1 MIQNLPIKQKE
12 KSKLKMEK
20 LNNRS
25 EFSLIFKYALK
36 DLSRNYHKISSI
48 IATLFI
54 SLFILSAIFTI
65 EDSLKKELNDNAKAL
80 LGGDLEIDYNR
91 NQGNLEL
98 VNQVKEFATVSQMI
112 EFSTMLSTTG
122 RDKNKSLFTRI
133 KTVDEKYPLYGEV
146 VFEPIGAYER
156 MQKEPNTILINES
169 LSKTLNIK
177 LNEQVKV
184 QDQNFTVIG
193 IIKSV
198 PDVSGFVA
206 FGDWALAGKQTLE
219 ILKLNGIGSFLNY
232 EYKVKFNQ
240 ADNPDEI
247 EQRIEAIFKNDQKVK
262 LRYPENSA
270 SGIKRIINNF
280 SQFLSLVSISAMLIA
295 GIGIANTLLSFINQ
309 NNMSIAVRKA
319 VGFYSGNIKTLYYLQ
334 LLILL
339 FVITVISYGSSFL
352 IVPIVD
358 KYLSDGLG
366 LNVYPVFSIINFIK
380 IFLVGLLVLVIFS
393 IPTISSID
401 QVKASNLFRN
411 VFQNLQFYYSKKSIV
426 LSFILL
432 SILVLLFTIGS
443 EQPTYSLGYFTAFF
457 VCLIVF
463 FFLSRIIIFFLKKF
477 KSSSN
482 ISLKVSIKNITQTK
496 SITPITIMSLGLG
509 VTLLLTLALVGTN
522 FQREIA
528 KSIPNIAPDY
538 FFVGIQKGERE
549 KFEQGILKMDPNA
562 DIEVVPM
569 VSSGIAKINGINPN
583 TYIKPDNDS
592 YWVIGSERRSS
603 WVEDVPEDNPLVAGK
618 WWDLN
623 KPNELQISLDA
634 KVARDFNIQLGDIFT
649 LNIYGR
655 EIDGEVINFREV
667 DYRDLSINFA
677 MLFNPKFAQN
687 IPHEYLA
694 TAKFNTDKF
703 DETEMLEVMP
713 SLSMIKI
720 ADYLTKVTAVLNKV
734 FIAVTLIS
742 AVTIVIGL
750 IVISSAIMVQG
761 KVKEYQNLVF
771 KILGF
776 SKKEIIFSSLIE
788 FIIIFK
794 SVILIAIF
802 FAVIGSK
809 FIIENIFEL
818 VWMFDFKVL
827 IYLSFSIG
835 CITLLLIMLTNL
847 KYLNPKVYPLIRN
860 Q

>member
-1 MIQNLPIKQKE
+1 
-12 KSKLKMEK
+12 MEK
-20 LNNRS
+20 LNNSS
-25 EFSLIFKYALK
+25 ELSLIFKYALK
-36 DLSRNYHKISSI
+36 DLSRNYKKISSI
-48 IATLFI
+48 IVTLFI

-65 EDSLKKELNDNAKAL
+65 EDSLKKELNDNAKVL

-91 NQGNLEL
+91 NQGNLNL
-98 VNQVKEFATVSQMI
+98 VNKVKEFSTVSQMI

-122 RDKNKSLFTRI
+122 REKNKSLFTRI

-146 VFEPIGAYER
+146 VYEPEDAYER
-156 MQKEPNTILINES
+156 MQKEPKTILINES
-169 LSKTLNIK
+169 LSKTLKIK
-177 LNEQVKV
+177 INDKVKV
-184 QDQNFTVIG
+184 QDQSFIVVG

-206 FGDWALAGKQTLE
+206 FGDWALTGKQTLE

-232 EYKVKFNQ
+232 EYKVKFKPS
-240 ADNPDEI
+240 DDPEKI
-247 EQRIEAIFKNDQKVK
+247 ESKIKDIFKDDQKVK
-262 LRYPENSA
+262 LRFPENSA
-270 SGIKRIINNF
+270 SGLKRIINNF

-339 FVITVISYGSSFL
+339 FIITVISYGSSFL
-352 IVPIVD
+352 IVPIAD

-366 LNVYPVFSIINFIK
+366 LNVYPKFSLINFIK
-380 IFLVGLLVLVIFS
+380 IFIVGLLVLIIFS

-411 VFQNLQFYYSKKSIV
+411 VFQNLQFYYSKKSVI

-432 SILVLLFTIGS
+432 SFLVLLFTLGS
-443 EQPTYSLGYFTAFF
+443 ERPSYSLGYFLAFF
-457 VCLIVF
+457 ICLIVF
-463 FFLSRIIIFFLKKF
+463 FLLSKIIIYLLKKF
-477 KSSSN
+477 NFISN

-522 FQREIA
+522 FKREIA
-528 KSIPNIAPDY
+528 RSIPDIAPDY
-538 FFVGIQKGERE
+538 FFVGIQKGEKK
-549 KFEQGILKMDPNA
+549 KFEQGVYKMSPDAN
-562 DIEVVPM
+562 IEIVPM
-569 VSSGIAKINGINPN
+569 VSSGIVKINGVHPN
-583 TYIKPDNDS
+583 SYIKPDNDS

-603 WVEDVPEDNPLVAGK
+603 WVENIPKDNPILKGE
-618 WWDLN
+618 WWDLS
-623 KPNELQISLDA
+623 KPNQLQISLDA
-634 KVARDFNIQLGDIFT
+634 KVAKDFNIELGDIFT

-655 EIDGEVINFREV
+655 EIDGEIVNFREV

-677 MLFNPKFAQN
+677 MLFNPQFAKK

-694 TAKFNTDKF
+694 TAKFKNPDNF
-703 DETEMLEVMP
+703 DETKMLEVLP

-720 ADYLTKVTAVLNKV
+720 ADYLNKVTSVLNKV

-742 AVTIVIGL
+742 GVTIVIGL

-788 FIIIFK
+788 FIIIFM

-809 FIIENIFEL
+809 FIMENIFEL
-818 VWMFDFKVL
+818 VWQFDFKVL
-827 IYLSFSIG
+827 IYLGASIG
-835 CITLLLIMLTNL
+835 IVTLILIMLTNL
-847 KYLNPKVYPLIRN
+847 KYLSPKVYPLIRN

>member
-1 MIQNLPIKQKE
+1 
-12 KSKLKMEK
+12 MEK
-20 LNNRS
+20 LNNSS
-25 EFSLIFKYALK
+25 ELSLIFKYALK
-36 DLSRNYHKISSI
+36 DLSRNYKKISSI
-48 IATLFI
+48 IVTLFI

-65 EDSLKKELNDNAKAL
+65 EDSLKKELNDNAKVL

-91 NQGNLEL
+91 NQGDLNL
-98 VNQVKEFATVSQMI
+98 VNKVKEFSTVSQMI

-122 RDKNKSLFTRI
+122 REKNKSLFTRI

-146 VFEPIGAYER
+146 VYEPEDAYER
-156 MQKEPNTILINES
+156 MQKEPKTILINES
-169 LSKTLNIK
+169 LSKTLKIK
-177 LNEQVKV
+177 INDKVKV
-184 QDQNFTVIG
+184 QDQSFIVVG

-232 EYKVKFNQ
+232 EYKVKFKPS
-240 ADNPDEI
+240 DDPEKI
-247 EQRIEAIFKNDQKVK
+247 ESKIKDIFKDDQKVK
-262 LRYPENSA
+262 LRFPENSA
-270 SGIKRIINNF
+270 SGLKRIINNF

-339 FVITVISYGSSFL
+339 FIITVISYGSSFL
-352 IVPIVD
+352 IVPIAD

-366 LNVYPVFSIINFIK
+366 LNVYPKFSLINFIK
-380 IFLVGLLVLVIFS
+380 IFIVGLLVLIIFS

-411 VFQNLQFYYSKKSIV
+411 VFQNLQFYYSKKSVI

-432 SILVLLFTIGS
+432 SFLVLLFTLGS
-443 EQPTYSLGYFTAFF
+443 ERPSYSLGYFLAFF

-463 FFLSRIIIFFLKKF
+463 FLLSKIIIYLLKKF
-477 KSSSN
+477 NFISN

-522 FQREIA
+522 FKREIA
-528 KSIPNIAPDY
+528 RSIPDIAPDY
-538 FFVGIQKGERE
+538 FFVGIQKGEKK
-549 KFEQGILKMDPNA
+549 KFEQGIYKMNPDAN
-562 DIEVVPM
+562 IEIVPM
-569 VSSGIAKINGINPN
+569 VSSGIVKINGVNPN
-583 TYIKPDNDS
+583 SYIKPDNDS

-603 WVEDVPEDNPLVAGK
+603 WVENIPKDNPILKGE
-618 WWDLN
+618 WWDLS
-623 KPNELQISLDA
+623 KPNQLQISLDA
-634 KVARDFNIQLGDIFT
+634 KVAKDFNIELGDIFT

-655 EIDGEVINFREV
+655 EIDGEIVNFREV

-677 MLFNPKFAQN
+677 MLFNPQFAKK

-694 TAKFNTDKF
+694 TAKFKNPDNF
-703 DETEMLEVMP
+703 DETKMLEVLP

-720 ADYLTKVTAVLNKV
+720 ADYLNKVTSVLNKV

-742 AVTIVIGL
+742 GVTIVIGL

-788 FIIIFK
+788 FIIIFM

-809 FIIENIFEL
+809 FIMENIFEL
-818 VWMFDFKVL
+818 VWQFDFKVL
-827 IYLSFSIG
+827 IYLGASIG
-835 CITLLLIMLTNL
+835 TVTLILIMLTNL
-847 KYLNPKVYPLIRN
+847 KYLSPKVYPLIRN

>member
-1 MIQNLPIKQKE
+1 M
-12 KSKLKMEK
+12 
-20 LNNRS
+20 
-25 EFSLIFKYALK
+25 
-36 DLSRNYHKISSI
+36 
-48 IATLFI
+48 
-54 SLFILSAIFTI
+54 
-65 EDSLKKELNDNAKAL
+65 
-80 LGGDLEIDYNR
+80 
-91 NQGNLEL
+91 
-98 VNQVKEFATVSQMI
+98 
-112 EFSTMLSTTG
+112 
-122 RDKNKSLFTRI
+122 
-133 KTVDEKYPLYGEV
+133 
-146 VFEPIGAYER
+146 
-156 MQKEPNTILINES
+156 
-169 LSKTLNIK
+169 
-177 LNEQVKV
+177 
-184 QDQNFTVIG
+184 
-193 IIKSV
+193 
-198 PDVSGFVA
+198 
-206 FGDWALAGKQTLE
+206 
-219 ILKLNGIGSFLNY
+219 
-232 EYKVKFNQ
+232 
-240 ADNPDEI
+240 
-247 EQRIEAIFKNDQKVK
+247 
-262 LRYPENSA
+262 
-270 SGIKRIINNF
+270 
-280 SQFLSLVSISAMLIA
+280 
-295 GIGIANTLLSFINQ
+295 
-309 NNMSIAVRKA
+309 
-319 VGFYSGNIKTLYYLQ
+319 
-334 LLILL
+334 
-339 FVITVISYGSSFL
+339 
-352 IVPIVD
+352 
-358 KYLSDGLG
+358 
-366 LNVYPVFSIINFIK
+366 
-380 IFLVGLLVLVIFS
+380 
-393 IPTISSID
+393 
-401 QVKASNLFRN
+401 
-411 VFQNLQFYYSKKSIV
+411 
-426 LSFILL
+426 
-432 SILVLLFTIGS
+432 
-443 EQPTYSLGYFTAFF
+443 
-457 VCLIVF
+457 F

-528 KSIPNIAPDY
+528 KSIPDIAPDY

-549 KFEQGILKMDPNA
+549 KFEQGILKMDPDA

-603 WVEDVPEDNPLVAGK
+603 WAEDIPEDNPLVAGE

-623 KPNELQISLDA
+623 KPNQLQISLDA

-655 EIDGEVINFREV
+655 EIDGEVFNFREV

-677 MLFNPKFAQN
+677 MLFNPQFAQN

-694 TAKFNTDKF
+694 TAKFNSDKF

-776 SKKEIIFSSLIE
+776 SKKEIILSSLIE

-827 IYLSFSIG
+827 IYLGFSIG
-835 CITLLLIMLTNL
+835 FVTLILIMLTNL

>member
-1 MIQNLPIKQKE
+1 
-12 KSKLKMEK
+12 MEK
-20 LNNRS
+20 LNNSS
-25 EFSLIFKYALK
+25 ELSLIFKYALK
-36 DLSRNYHKISSI
+36 DLSRNYKKISSI
-48 IATLFI
+48 IVTLFI

-65 EDSLKKELNDNAKAL
+65 EDSLKKELNDNAKVL

-91 NQGNLEL
+91 NQGDLNL
-98 VNQVKEFATVSQMI
+98 VNKVKEFSTVSQMI

-122 RDKNKSLFTRI
+122 REKNKSLFTRI

-146 VFEPIGAYER
+146 VYEPEDAYER
-156 MQKEPNTILINES
+156 MQKEPKTILINES
-169 LSKTLNIK
+169 LSKTLKIK
-177 LNEQVKV
+177 INDKVKV
-184 QDQNFTVIG
+184 QDQSFIVVG

-232 EYKVKFNQ
+232 EYKVKFKPS
-240 ADNPDEI
+240 DDPEKI
-247 EQRIEAIFKNDQKVK
+247 ESKIKDIFKDDQKVK
-262 LRYPENSA
+262 LRFPENSA
-270 SGIKRIINNF
+270 SGLKRIINNF

-339 FVITVISYGSSFL
+339 FIITVISYGSSFL
-352 IVPIVD
+352 IVPIAD

-366 LNVYPVFSIINFIK
+366 LNVYPKFSLINFIK
-380 IFLVGLLVLVIFS
+380 IFIVGLLVLIIFS

-411 VFQNLQFYYSKKSIV
+411 VFQNLQFYYSKKSVI

-432 SILVLLFTIGS
+432 SFLVLLFTLGS
-443 EQPTYSLGYFTAFF
+443 ERPSYSLGYFLAFF

-463 FFLSRIIIFFLKKF
+463 FLLSKVIIYLLKKF
-477 KSSSN
+477 NFISN

-522 FQREIA
+522 FKREIA
-528 KSIPNIAPDY
+528 RSIPDIAPDY
-538 FFVGIQKGERE
+538 FFVGIQKGEKK
-549 KFEQGILKMDPNA
+549 KFEQGVYKMDPDA
-562 DIEVVPM
+562 DIEIVPM
-569 VSSGIAKINGINPN
+569 VSSGIVKINGVNPN
-583 TYIKPDNDS
+583 SYIKPDNDS

-603 WVEDVPEDNPLVAGK
+603 WVENIPKDNPILKGE
-618 WWDLN
+618 WWDLS
-623 KPNELQISLDA
+623 KPNQLQISLDA
-634 KVARDFNIQLGDIFT
+634 KVAKDFNIELGDIFT

-655 EIDGEVINFREV
+655 EIDGEIVNFREV

-677 MLFNPKFAQN
+677 MLFNPQFAKK

-694 TAKFNTDKF
+694 TAKFKNPDNF
-703 DETEMLEVMP
+703 DETKMLEVLP

-720 ADYLTKVTAVLNKV
+720 ADYLNKVTSVLNKV

-742 AVTIVIGL
+742 GVTIVIGL

-788 FIIIFK
+788 FIIIFM

-809 FIIENIFEL
+809 FIMENIFEL
-818 VWMFDFKVL
+818 VWQFDFKVI
-827 IYLSFSIG
+827 IYLGASIG
-835 CITLLLIMLTNL
+835 TVTLILIMLTNL
-847 KYLNPKVYPLIRN
+847 KYLSPKVYPLIRN

>member
-1 MIQNLPIKQKE
+1 ME
-12 KSKLKMEK
+12 KS
-20 LNNRS
+20 NNSS
-25 EFSLIFKYALK
+25 EFNLILKYALK

-48 IATLFI
+48 IITLFI

-91 NQGNLEL
+91 NQGNLDL

-122 RDKNKSLFTRI
+122 RERNKSLFTRI

-146 VFEPIGAYER
+146 NCEPIEAYER
-156 MQKEPNTILINES
+156 MQREPNTILINES

-177 LNEQVKV
+177 INEQVKV
-184 QDQNFTVIG
+184 QDQKFTVIG

-232 EYKVKFNQ
+232 EYKVKFNNDDDPAQ
-240 ADNPDEI
+240 I
-247 EQRIEAIFKNDQKVK
+247 EKKIENIFKNDQKVK

-334 LLILL
+334 LFILL
-339 FVITVISYGSSFL
+339 FIITVISYGSSFL
-352 IVPIVD
+352 IVPIAD

-366 LNVYPVFSIINFIK
+366 LNVYPVFSFINFFK

-411 VFQNLQFYYSKKSIV
+411 VFQNLQFYYSKKSV
-426 LSFILL
+426 AVSFVLL
-432 SILVLLFTIGS
+432 SVLILLFTIGT
-443 EQPTYSLGYFTAFF
+443 EQPTYSLGYFVAFF

-463 FFLSRIIIFFLKKF
+463 FLLSKLIIFFLKKF
-477 KSSSN
+477 KSST
-482 ISLKVSIKNITQTK
+482 IVSLKVSIKNITQTK
-496 SITPITIMSLGLG
+496 SITPITVMSLGLG

-528 KSIPNIAPDY
+528 KSIPDIAPDY

-549 KFEQGILKMDPNA
+549 KFEQGILNMDKDAN
-562 DIEVVPM
+562 IEIVPM
-569 VSSGIAKINGINPN
+569 VSSGIVKINGVDPN
-583 TYIKPDNDS
+583 TFIKPDNDS

-603 WVEDVPEDNPLVAGK
+603 WVENIPKDNPILEGE
-618 WWDLN
+618 WWDLS
-623 KPNELQISLDA
+623 KPNQLQISLDA
-634 KVARDFNIQLGDIFT
+634 KVAKDFNIQLGDIFT
-649 LNIYGR
+649 LNVYGR

-677 MLFNPKFAQN
+677 MLFNPQFAKQ

-694 TAKFNTDKF
+694 TAKFNSDKF
-703 DETEMLEVMP
+703 DETEMLEIMP

-720 ADYLTKVTAVLNKV
+720 ADYLLKVTAVLNKV

-742 AVTIVIGL
+742 AVTIIIGL

-761 KVKEYQNLVF
+761 KIKEYQNLVF

-776 SKKEIIFSSLIE
+776 SKKQIIFSSLIE
-788 FIIIFK
+788 FIIIFM
-794 SVILIAIF
+794 SVILIATF

-809 FIIENIFEL
+809 FIMENIFEL
-818 VWMFDFKVL
+818 VWQFDFKVL
-827 IYLSFSIG
+827 IYLGFSIG
-835 CITLLLIMLTNL
+835 LVTLILILITNL
-847 KYLNPKVYPLIRN
+847 RYLNPKIYPLIRN

>member
-1 MIQNLPIKQKE
+1 
-12 KSKLKMEK
+12 MEK
-20 LNNRS
+20 LNNLS
-25 EFSLIFKYALK
+25 EFSLILKYALK
-36 DLSRNYHKISSI
+36 DLSRNYHKILSI
-48 IATLFI
+48 ILTLFI

-91 NQGNLEL
+91 NPGNLDL
-98 VNQVKEFATVSQMI
+98 VNQVKKFATVSQMI

-122 RDKNKSLFTRI
+122 REKNKSLFTRI
-133 KTVDEKYPLYGEV
+133 KTVDEKYPLYGNV
-146 VFEPIGAYER
+146 VYEPINAYER
-156 MQKEPNTILINES
+156 MQKEPYSILINES

-177 LNEQVKV
+177 INEKVKV

-232 EYKVKFNQ
+232 EYKVKFNEK
-240 ADNPDEI
+240 DKPEEI
-247 EQRIEAIFKNDQKVK
+247 KQRIKEIFKDDQKVK

-280 SQFLSLVSISAMLIA
+280 AQFLSLVSISAMLIA
-295 GIGIANTLLSFINQ
+295 GIGVANTLLSFINQ

-319 VGFYSGNIKTLYYLQ
+319 VGFYSGNIKKLYYLQ
-334 LLILL
+334 LFILL
-339 FVITVISYGSSFL
+339 FIITVVAYLSSFL

-358 KYLSDGLG
+358 QYLSNGLG
-366 LNVYPVFSIINFIK
+366 LKIYPVFSLLNFLK

-411 VFQNLQFYYSKKSIV
+411 VFQNLQFYYSKRSVV
-426 LSFILL
+426 LSFVLL
-432 SILVLLFTIGS
+432 SILILLFTIGS
-443 EQPTYSLGYFTAFF
+443 EQPSYSMGYFAAFF

-463 FFLSRIIIFFLKKF
+463 LLLSKIIIFFLKKF
-477 KSSSN
+477 KSSPI

-496 SITPITIMSLGLG
+496 SITPITVMSLGLG

-528 KSIPNIAPDY
+528 KSIPDIAPDY
-538 FFVGIQKGERE
+538 FFVGIQKGEKE
-549 KFEQGILKMDPNA
+549 KFEQGILNMDPNA
-562 DIEVVPM
+562 SIEIVPM
-569 VSSGIAKINGINPN
+569 VSSGIAKINGIDPN

-603 WVEDVPEDNPLVAGK
+603 WVKNVPEDNSILEGE
-618 WWDLN
+618 WWDLS
-623 KPNELQISLDA
+623 KPDQLQISLDA
-634 KVARDFNIQLGDIFT
+634 KVAKDFNILLGDIFT

-655 EIDGEVINFREV
+655 EIEGKVVNFREV
-667 DYRDLSINFA
+667 DYRDLNINFA
-677 MLFNPKFAQN
+677 MLFNPQFAKN

-694 TAKFNTDKF
+694 TAKFNSNKF
-703 DETEMLEVMP
+703 DETEMLEIMP

-720 ADYLTKVTAVLNKV
+720 ADYLSKVTAILNKV

-742 AVTIVIGL
+742 AITIVIGL

-776 SKKEIIFSSLIE
+776 SKKQIIFSSLIE

-794 SVILIAIF
+794 SVILIAVF

-809 FIIENIFEL
+809 FIMENIFEL
-818 VWMFDFKVL
+818 VWMFDFKIL
-827 IYLSFSIG
+827 IYLGLSIG
-835 CITLLLIMLTNL
+835 FVTLVLILLTNL

>member
-1 MIQNLPIKQKE
+1 ME
-12 KSKLKMEK
+12 KS
-20 LNNRS
+20 NNSS
-25 EFSLIFKYALK
+25 EFNLILKYALK

-48 IATLFI
+48 IITLFI

-91 NQGNLEL
+91 NQGNLDL

-122 RDKNKSLFTRI
+122 REKNKSLFTRI

-146 VFEPIGAYER
+146 DYEPIEAYER
-156 MQKEPNTILINES
+156 MQREPNTILINES

-177 LNEQVKV
+177 INEQVKV

-232 EYKVKFNQ
+232 EYKVKFNNDDDPEQ
-240 ADNPDEI
+240 I
-247 EQRIEAIFKNDQKVK
+247 ERKIENIFKNDQKVK

-334 LLILL
+334 LFILL

-352 IVPIVD
+352 IVPIAD

-366 LNVYPVFSIINFIK
+366 LNVYPVFSFLNFFK
-380 IFLVGLLVLVIFS
+380 IFLVGLLVLIIFS

-401 QVKASNLFRN
+401 QIKASNLFRN
-411 VFQNLQFYYSKKSIV
+411 VFQNLQFYYSKKSV
-426 LSFILL
+426 AVSFILL
-432 SILVLLFTIGS
+432 STLILLFTIGS
-443 EQPTYSLGYFTAFF
+443 EQPTYSLGYFVAFF

-463 FFLSRIIIFFLKKF
+463 FLLSKLIIFFLKKF
-477 KSSSN
+477 KSSS
-482 ISLKVSIKNITQTK
+482 IVSLKVSIKNITQTK
-496 SITPITIMSLGLG
+496 SITPITVMSLGLG

-528 KSIPNIAPDY
+528 KSIPDIAPDY

-549 KFEQGILKMDPNA
+549 KFEQGILNMDKDAN
-562 DIEVVPM
+562 IEIVPM
-569 VSSGIAKINGINPN
+569 VSSGIVKINGIDPN
-583 TYIKPDNDS
+583 TIIKPDNDS

-603 WVEDVPEDNPLVAGK
+603 WVEDIPKDNPILEGE
-618 WWDLN
+618 WWDLS
-623 KPNELQISLDA
+623 KPNQLQISLDA
-634 KVARDFNIQLGDIFT
+634 KVAKDFNIQLGDIFT

-677 MLFNPKFAQN
+677 MLFNPQFAKE

-694 TAKFNTDKF
+694 TAKFNSDKF
-703 DETEMLEVMP
+703 DETEMLEIMP

-720 ADYLTKVTAVLNKV
+720 ADYLLKVTAVLNKV

-742 AVTIVIGL
+742 AVTIIIGL

-761 KVKEYQNLVF
+761 KIKEYQNLVF

-776 SKKEIIFSSLIE
+776 SKKQIIFSSLIE
-788 FIIIFK
+788 FIIIFM
-794 SVILIAIF
+794 SVILIATF

-809 FIIENIFEL
+809 FIMENIFEL
-818 VWMFDFKVL
+818 VWQFDFKVL
-827 IYLSFSIG
+827 IYLGFSIG
-835 CITLLLIMLTNL
+835 FITLMLILITNL
-847 KYLNPKVYPLIRN
+847 RYLNPKIYPLIRN

>member
-1 MIQNLPIKQKE
+1 ME
-12 KSKLKMEK
+12 KS
-20 LNNRS
+20 NNSS
-25 EFSLIFKYALK
+25 EFNLILKYALK

-48 IATLFI
+48 IITLFI

-91 NQGNLEL
+91 NQGNLDL

-122 RDKNKSLFTRI
+122 REKNKSLFTRI

-146 VFEPIGAYER
+146 DYEPIDAYER
-156 MQKEPNTILINES
+156 MQTEPNTILINES

-177 LNEQVKV
+177 INEQVKV

-232 EYKVKFNQ
+232 EYKVKFNNDDDPEQ
-240 ADNPDEI
+240 I
-247 EQRIEAIFKNDQKVK
+247 EKKIENIFKNDQKVK

-334 LLILL
+334 LFILL

-352 IVPIVD
+352 IVPIAD

-366 LNVYPVFSIINFIK
+366 LNVYPVFSFLNFFK
-380 IFLVGLLVLVIFS
+380 IFLVGLLVLIIFS

-411 VFQNLQFYYSKKSIV
+411 VFQNLQFYYSKKSV
-426 LSFILL
+426 AVSFILL
-432 SILVLLFTIGS
+432 STLILLFTIGS
-443 EQPTYSLGYFTAFF
+443 EQPTYSLGYFVAFF

-463 FFLSRIIIFFLKKF
+463 FLLSKLIIFFLKKF
-477 KSSSN
+477 KSSS
-482 ISLKVSIKNITQTK
+482 IVSLKVSIKNITQTK
-496 SITPITIMSLGLG
+496 SITPITVMSLGLG

-528 KSIPNIAPDY
+528 KSIPDIAPDY

-549 KFEQGILKMDPNA
+549 KFEQGILNMDKDAN
-562 DIEVVPM
+562 IEIVPM
-569 VSSGIAKINGINPN
+569 VSSGIAKINGVDPN
-583 TYIKPDNDS
+583 TFIKPDNDS

-603 WVEDVPEDNPLVAGK
+603 WVEDIPKDNPILEGE
-618 WWDLN
+618 WWDLS
-623 KPNELQISLDA
+623 KPNQLQISLDA
-634 KVARDFNIQLGDIFT
+634 KVAKDFNIQLGDIFT

-677 MLFNPKFAQN
+677 MLFNPQFAKE

-694 TAKFNTDKF
+694 TAKFNSDKF
-703 DETEMLEVMP
+703 DETEMLEIMP

-720 ADYLTKVTAVLNKV
+720 ADYLLKVTAVLNKV

-742 AVTIVIGL
+742 AVTIIIGL

-761 KVKEYQNLVF
+761 KIKEYQNLVF

-776 SKKEIIFSSLIE
+776 SKKQIIFSSLIE
-788 FIIIFK
+788 FIIIFM
-794 SVILIAIF
+794 SVILIATF
-802 FAVIGSK
+802 FAIIGSK
-809 FIIENIFEL
+809 FIMENIFEL
-818 VWMFDFKVL
+818 VWQFDFKVL
-827 IYLSFSIG
+827 IYLGFSIG
-835 CITLLLIMLTNL
+835 LVTLMLILITNL
-847 KYLNPKVYPLIRN
+847 KYLNPKIYPLIRN

>member
-1 MIQNLPIKQKE
+1 
-12 KSKLKMEK
+12 MEK

-25 EFSLIFKYALK
+25 EFSLILKYALK

-48 IATLFI
+48 IVTLFI

-91 NQGNLEL
+91 NPGNLDL
-98 VNQVKEFATVSQMI
+98 VNQVKKFAIVSQMI

-122 RDKNKSLFTRI
+122 REKNKSLFTRI
-133 KTVDEKYPLYGEV
+133 KTVDEKYPLYGN
-146 VFEPIGAYER
+146 VFYEPIGAYER
-156 MQKEPNTILINES
+156 MQKEPYSILINES

-177 LNEQVKV
+177 INEKVKV

-232 EYKVKFNQ
+232 EYKVKFNEK
-240 ADNPDEI
+240 DSSEEI
-247 EQRIEAIFKNDQKVK
+247 EQRIKEIFKNDQKVK

-334 LLILL
+334 LFILL
-339 FVITVISYGSSFL
+339 FIITVVAYGSSFL

-358 KYLSDGLG
+358 KYLSNGLG
-366 LNVYPVFSIINFIK
+366 LNVYPVFSLLNFLK
-380 IFLVGLLVLVIFS
+380 IFLVGLLILIIFS

-411 VFQNLQFYYSKKSIV
+411 VFQNLQFYYSKRSVV
-426 LSFILL
+426 LSFVLL
-432 SILVLLFTIGS
+432 SILILLFTIGS
-443 EQPTYSLGYFTAFF
+443 EQPSYSLGYFAAFF

-463 FFLSRIIIFFLKKF
+463 FLLSKLIIFFLRKF
-477 KSSSN
+477 KSSPI

-496 SITPITIMSLGLG
+496 SITPITVMSLGLG

-528 KSIPNIAPDY
+528 KSIPDIAPDY

-549 KFEQGILKMDPNA
+549 KFEQGILNMDPNA
-562 DIEVVPM
+562 SIEIVPM
-569 VSSGIAKINGINPN
+569 VSSGIVKINGIDPN

-603 WVEDVPEDNPLVAGK
+603 WIENVPEDNSILEGE
-618 WWDLN
+618 WWDLS
-623 KPNELQISLDA
+623 KPDQLQISLDA
-634 KVARDFNIQLGDIFT
+634 KVAKDFNILLGDIFT
-649 LNIYGR
+649 LNVYGR
-655 EIDGEVINFREV
+655 EIEGKVVNFREV

-677 MLFNPKFAQN
+677 MLFNPQFAKN

-694 TAKFNTDKF
+694 TAKFNSNKF
-703 DETEMLEVMP
+703 DETEMLEIMP

-720 ADYLTKVTAVLNKV
+720 ADYLSKVTAVLNKV

-742 AVTIVIGL
+742 AITIVIGL

-776 SKKEIIFSSLIE
+776 SKKQIIFSSLIE
-788 FIIIFK
+788 FIIVFK
-794 SVILIAIF
+794 SVILIAVF

-809 FIIENIFEL
+809 FIMENIFEL
-818 VWMFDFKVL
+818 VWMFDFKIL
-827 IYLSFSIG
+827 IYLGLTIG
-835 CITLLLIMLTNL
+835 FITLVLILLTNL

>member
-1 MIQNLPIKQKE
+1 ME
-12 KSKLKMEK
+12 KS
-20 LNNRS
+20 NNSS
-25 EFSLIFKYALK
+25 EFNLILKYALK

-48 IATLFI
+48 IITLFI

-91 NQGNLEL
+91 NQGNLDL

-122 RDKNKSLFTRI
+122 RERNKSLFTRI

-146 VFEPIGAYER
+146 DYEPIEAYER
-156 MQKEPNTILINES
+156 MQIEPNTILINES

-177 LNEQVKV
+177 INEQVKV

-232 EYKVKFNQ
+232 EYKVKFNNDDDPEQ
-240 ADNPDEI
+240 KERKI
-247 EQRIEAIFKNDQKVK
+247 ENIFKNDQKVK

-319 VGFYSGNIKTLYYLQ
+319 VGFYSGNIKKLYYLQ
-334 LLILL
+334 LFILL
-339 FVITVISYGSSFL
+339 FVVTVISYGSSFL
-352 IVPIVD
+352 IVPIAD

-366 LNVYPVFSIINFIK
+366 LNVYPVFSFLNFFK
-380 IFLVGLLVLVIFS
+380 IFLVGLLVLIIFS

-411 VFQNLQFYYSKKSIV
+411 VFQNLQFYYSKKSVTI
-426 LSFILL
+426 SFILL
-432 SILVLLFTIGS
+432 STLILLFTIGS
-443 EQPTYSLGYFTAFF
+443 EQPTYSLGYFVAFF

-463 FFLSRIIIFFLKKF
+463 FLLSKIIIFFLKKF
-477 KSSSN
+477 KSSS
-482 ISLKVSIKNITQTK
+482 IVSLKVSIKNITQTK

-528 KSIPNIAPDY
+528 KSIPDIAPDY

-549 KFEQGILKMDPNA
+549 KFEQSILNMDKDAN
-562 DIEVVPM
+562 IEIVPM
-569 VSSGIAKINGINPN
+569 VSSGITKINGVDPN
-583 TYIKPDNDS
+583 TFIKPDNDS

-603 WVEDVPEDNPLVAGK
+603 WIEDIPKDNAILEGE
-618 WWDLN
+618 WWDLS
-623 KPNELQISLDA
+623 KPNQLQISLDA
-634 KVARDFNIQLGDIFT
+634 KVAKDFNIQLGDIFT

-677 MLFNPKFAQN
+677 MLFNPQFAKE

-694 TAKFNTDKF
+694 TAKFNSDKF
-703 DETEMLEVMP
+703 DETEMLEIMP

-720 ADYLTKVTAVLNKV
+720 ADYLLKVTAVLNKV

-742 AVTIVIGL
+742 AVTIIIGL

-761 KVKEYQNLVF
+761 KIKEYQNLVF

-776 SKKEIIFSSLIE
+776 SKKQIIFSSLIE
-788 FIIIFK
+788 FIIIFM
-794 SVILIAIF
+794 SVILIATF

-809 FIIENIFEL
+809 FIMENIFEL
-818 VWMFDFKVL
+818 VWQFDFKVL
-827 IYLSFSIG
+827 IYLGFSIG
-835 CITLLLIMLTNL
+835 LVTLMLILITNL
-847 KYLNPKVYPLIRN
+847 RYLNPKIYPLIRN

>member
-1 MIQNLPIKQKE
+1 ME
-12 KSKLKMEK
+12 KS
-20 LNNRS
+20 NNSS
-25 EFSLIFKYALK
+25 EFNLILKYALK
-36 DLSRNYHKISSI
+36 DLGRNYHKISSI
-48 IATLFI
+48 IITLFI

-91 NQGNLEL
+91 NQGNLDL

-122 RDKNKSLFTRI
+122 REKNKSLFTRI

-146 VFEPIGAYER
+146 DYEPIEAYER
-156 MQKEPNTILINES
+156 MQREPNTILINES

-177 LNEQVKV
+177 INEQVKV

-232 EYKVKFNQ
+232 EYKVKFNNDDDPAQ
-240 ADNPDEI
+240 I
-247 EQRIEAIFKNDQKVK
+247 EKKIENIFKNDQKVK

-334 LLILL
+334 LFILL
-339 FVITVISYGSSFL
+339 FIITVISYGSSFL
-352 IVPIVD
+352 IVPIAD

-366 LNVYPVFSIINFIK
+366 LNVYPVFSFLNFLK

-411 VFQNLQFYYSKKSIV
+411 VFQNLQFYYSKKSV
-426 LSFILL
+426 AVSFVLL
-432 SILVLLFTIGS
+432 SILIILFTIGT
-443 EQPTYSLGYFTAFF
+443 EQPTYSLGYFVAFF
-457 VCLIVF
+457 VCLVVF
-463 FFLSRIIIFFLKKF
+463 FLLSKLIIFFLKKF
-477 KSSSN
+477 KSSS
-482 ISLKVSIKNITQTK
+482 IVSLKVSIKNITQTK
-496 SITPITIMSLGLG
+496 SITPITVMSLGLG

-528 KSIPNIAPDY
+528 KSIPDIAPDY

-549 KFEQGILKMDPNA
+549 KFEQGILNMDKDAN
-562 DIEVVPM
+562 IEIVPM
-569 VSSGIAKINGINPN
+569 VSSGIVKINGVDPN
-583 TYIKPDNDS
+583 TFIKPDNDS

-603 WVEDVPEDNPLVAGK
+603 WVENIPKDNPILEGE
-618 WWDLN
+618 WWDLS
-623 KPNELQISLDA
+623 KPNQLQISLDA
-634 KVARDFNIQLGDIFT
+634 KVAKDFNIQLGDIFT
-649 LNIYGR
+649 LNVYGR

-677 MLFNPKFAQN
+677 MLFNPQFAKQ

-694 TAKFNTDKF
+694 TAKFNSDKF
-703 DETEMLEVMP
+703 DETEMLEIMP

-720 ADYLTKVTAVLNKV
+720 ADYLLKVTAVLNKV

-742 AVTIVIGL
+742 TVTIIIGL

-761 KVKEYQNLVF
+761 KIKEYQNLVF

-776 SKKEIIFSSLIE
+776 SKKQIIFSSLIE
-788 FIIIFK
+788 FIIIFM
-794 SVILIAIF
+794 SVILIATF

-809 FIIENIFEL
+809 FIMENIFEL
-818 VWMFDFKVL
+818 VWQFDFKVL
-827 IYLSFSIG
+827 IYLGFSIG
-835 CITLLLIMLTNL
+835 LVTLILILITNL
-847 KYLNPKVYPLIRN
+847 RYLNPKIYPLIRN

>member
-1 MIQNLPIKQKE
+1 
-12 KSKLKMEK
+12 MEK
-20 LNNRS
+20 LNNPS
-25 EFSLIFKYALK
+25 ELNLIFKYAVK
-36 DLSRNYHKISSI
+36 DLSRNYKKISSI
-48 IATLFI
+48 IVTLFI

-65 EDSLKKELNDNAKAL
+65 EDSLKKELNNNAKVL

-91 NQGNLEL
+91 NQGDLTL
-98 VNQVKEFATVSQMI
+98 VNKVKEFSTVSQMI

-122 RDKNKSLFTRI
+122 REKNKSLFTRI

-146 VFEPIGAYER
+146 VCEPEDAYER
-156 MQKEPNTILINES
+156 MQKEPKTILINES
-169 LSKTLNIK
+169 LSKTLKIK
-177 LNEQVKV
+177 INDKVKV
-184 QDQNFTVIG
+184 QDQSFIVVG

-232 EYKVKFNQ
+232 EYKVKFKQ
-240 ADNPDEI
+240 SDDPEKI
-247 EQRIEAIFKNDQKVK
+247 ESKIKDIFKDDQKVK
-262 LRYPENSA
+262 LRFPENSA
-270 SGIKRIINNF
+270 SGLKRIINNF

-339 FVITVISYGSSFL
+339 FIITIISYSSSFL

-366 LNVYPVFSIINFIK
+366 FNVYPRFSLMNFVK
-380 IFLVGLLVLVIFS
+380 IFIVGLLVLIIFS

-411 VFQNLQFYYSKKSIV
+411 VFQNLKFYYSKKSIV
-426 LSFILL
+426 LSLVLL
-432 SILVLLFTIGS
+432 SLLVLLFTLGS
-443 EQPTYSLGYFTAFF
+443 EKPSYSLGYFGAFF
-457 VCLIVF
+457 VCLI
-463 FFLSRIIIFFLKKF
+463 IFFLLSKIIIYLLKKF
-477 KSSSN
+477 NFISN

-496 SITPITIMSLGLG
+496 SITPITVMSLGLG

-522 FQREIA
+522 FKREIA
-528 KSIPNIAPDY
+528 RSIPDIAPDY
-538 FFVGIQKGERE
+538 FFVGIQKGEKE
-549 KFEQGILKMDPNA
+549 KFKQGIYGMDPEAN
-562 DIEVVPM
+562 IEIVPM
-569 VSSGIAKINGINPN
+569 VSSGIVKINGVNPN

-603 WVEDVPEDNPLVAGK
+603 WVKNIPEDNPILKGK
-618 WWDLN
+618 WWDLS
-623 KPNELQISLDA
+623 KPNQLQISLDA
-634 KVARDFNIQLGDIFT
+634 KVAKDFNIKLGDIFT

-655 EIDGEVINFREV
+655 EIDGEIVNFREV
-667 DYRDLSINFA
+667 DYRDLNINFA
-677 MLFNPKFAQN
+677 MLFNPQFAEN

-694 TAKFNTDKF
+694 TAKFNDQGKF
-703 DETEMLEVMP
+703 DETVMLEVLP

-720 ADYLTKVTAVLNKV
+720 ADYLNKVTAVLNKV

-750 IVISSAIMVQG
+750 IVISSAIIVQG

-776 SKKEIIFSSLIE
+776 SKKEIVFSSLIE
-788 FIIIFK
+788 FIIIFM

-818 VWMFDFKVL
+818 VWKFDFEIL
-827 IYLSFSIG
+827 IYLGSSIG
-835 CITLLLIMLTNL
+835 LVTLILILLTNL

>member
-1 MIQNLPIKQKE
+1 ME
-12 KSKLKMEK
+12 KS
-20 LNNRS
+20 NNSS
-25 EFSLIFKYALK
+25 EFNLILKYALK

-48 IATLFI
+48 IITLFI

-91 NQGNLEL
+91 NQGNLDL

-122 RDKNKSLFTRI
+122 RKKNKSLFTRI

-146 VFEPIGAYER
+146 DYEPIEAYER
-156 MQKEPNTILINES
+156 MQREPNTILINES

-177 LNEQVKV
+177 INEQVKV

-232 EYKVKFNQ
+232 EYKVKFNN
-240 ADNPDEI
+240 DNDPEQI
-247 EQRIEAIFKNDQKVK
+247 EKKIENIFKNDQKVK

-334 LLILL
+334 LFILL

-352 IVPIVD
+352 IVPIAD

-366 LNVYPVFSIINFIK
+366 LNVYPVFSFLNFFK
-380 IFLVGLLVLVIFS
+380 IFLVGLLVLIIFS

-411 VFQNLQFYYSKKSIV
+411 VFQNLQFYYSKKSVAI
-426 LSFILL
+426 SFVLL
-432 SILVLLFTIGS
+432 STLILLFTIGS
-443 EQPTYSLGYFTAFF
+443 EQPTYSLGYFVAFF

-463 FFLSRIIIFFLKKF
+463 FLLSKLIIFFLKKF
-477 KSSSN
+477 KSSS
-482 ISLKVSIKNITQTK
+482 IVSLKVSIKNITQTK
-496 SITPITIMSLGLG
+496 SITPITVMSLGLG

-528 KSIPNIAPDY
+528 KSIPDIAPDY

-549 KFEQGILKMDPNA
+549 KFEQGILNMDEDAN
-562 DIEVVPM
+562 IEIVPM
-569 VSSGIAKINGINPN
+569 VSSGIAKINGIDPN
-583 TYIKPDNDS
+583 TFIKPDNDS

-603 WVEDVPEDNPLVAGK
+603 WVEDIPKDNPILEGE
-618 WWDLN
+618 WWDLS
-623 KPNELQISLDA
+623 KPNQLQISLDA
-634 KVARDFNIQLGDIFT
+634 KVAKDFNIQLGDIFT

-677 MLFNPKFAQN
+677 MLFNPQFAKE

-694 TAKFNTDKF
+694 TAKFNSDKF
-703 DETEMLEVMP
+703 DETEMLEIMP

-720 ADYLTKVTAVLNKV
+720 ADYLLKVTAVLNKV

-742 AVTIVIGL
+742 AVTIIIGL
-750 IVISSAIMVQG
+750 IVISSAIIVQG
-761 KVKEYQNLVF
+761 KIKEYQNLVF

-776 SKKEIIFSSLIE
+776 SKKQIIFSSLIE
-788 FIIIFK
+788 FIIIFM
-794 SVILIAIF
+794 SVILIATF

-818 VWMFDFKVL
+818 VWRFDFKVL
-827 IYLSFSIG
+827 IYLGFSIG
-835 CITLLLIMLTNL
+835 LVTLMLILITNL
-847 KYLNPKVYPLIRN
+847 KYLNPKIYPLIRN

>member
-1 MIQNLPIKQKE
+1 ME
-12 KSKLKMEK
+12 KS
-20 LNNRS
+20 NNSS
-25 EFSLIFKYALK
+25 EFNLILKYALK

-48 IATLFI
+48 IITLFI

-91 NQGNLEL
+91 NQGNLDL
-98 VNQVKEFATVSQMI
+98 VNQVSEFATVSQMI

-122 RDKNKSLFTRI
+122 RERNKSLFTRI

-146 VFEPIGAYER
+146 DYEPIEAYER
-156 MQKEPNTILINES
+156 MQREPNTILINES

-177 LNEQVKV
+177 INEQVKV

-232 EYKVKFNQ
+232 EYKVKFNNDDDPAQ
-240 ADNPDEI
+240 I
-247 EQRIEAIFKNDQKVK
+247 EKKIENIFKNDQKVK

-334 LLILL
+334 LFILL

-366 LNVYPVFSIINFIK
+366 LNVYPVFSFINFFK

-411 VFQNLQFYYSKKSIV
+411 VFQNLQFYYSKKSV
-426 LSFILL
+426 AVSFVLL
-432 SILVLLFTIGS
+432 SILIILFTIGT
-443 EQPTYSLGYFTAFF
+443 EQPTYSLGYFVAFF

-463 FFLSRIIIFFLKKF
+463 FLLSKLIIFFLKKF
-477 KSSSN
+477 KSSS
-482 ISLKVSIKNITQTK
+482 IVSLKVSIKNITQTK
-496 SITPITIMSLGLG
+496 SITPITVMSLGLG

-528 KSIPNIAPDY
+528 KSIPDIAPDY

-549 KFEQGILKMDPNA
+549 KFEQGILNMDKDAN
-562 DIEVVPM
+562 IEIVPM
-569 VSSGIAKINGINPN
+569 VSSGIVKINGVDPN
-583 TYIKPDNDS
+583 TFIKPDNDS

-603 WVEDVPEDNPLVAGK
+603 WVENIPKDNPILEGE
-618 WWDLN
+618 WWDLS
-623 KPNELQISLDA
+623 KPNQLQISLDA
-634 KVARDFNIQLGDIFT
+634 KVAKDFNIQLGDIFT
-649 LNIYGR
+649 LNVYGR

-677 MLFNPKFAQN
+677 MLFNPQFAKQ

-694 TAKFNTDKF
+694 TAKFNSDKF
-703 DETEMLEVMP
+703 DETEMLEIMP

-720 ADYLTKVTAVLNKV
+720 ADYLLKVTAVLNKV

-742 AVTIVIGL
+742 AVTIIIGL

-761 KVKEYQNLVF
+761 KIKEYQNLVF

-776 SKKEIIFSSLIE
+776 SKKQIIFSSLIE
-788 FIIIFK
+788 FIIIFM
-794 SVILIAIF
+794 SVILIATF

-809 FIIENIFEL
+809 FIMENIFEL
-818 VWMFDFKVL
+818 VWQFDFKVL
-827 IYLSFSIG
+827 IYLGFSIG
-835 CITLLLIMLTNL
+835 LVTLLLILITNL
-847 KYLNPKVYPLIRN
+847 RYLNPKIYPLIRN

>member
-1 MIQNLPIKQKE
+1 
-12 KSKLKMEK
+12 MEK
-20 LNNRS
+20 LNNSS
-25 EFSLIFKYALK
+25 ELSLIFKYALK
-36 DLSRNYHKISSI
+36 DLSRNYKKISSI
-48 IATLFI
+48 IVTLFI

-65 EDSLKKELNDNAKAL
+65 EDSLKKELNDNAKVL

-91 NQGNLEL
+91 NQGDLNL
-98 VNQVKEFATVSQMI
+98 VNKVKEFSTVSQMI

-122 RDKNKSLFTRI
+122 REKNKSLFTRI

-146 VFEPIGAYER
+146 VYEPEDAYER
-156 MQKEPNTILINES
+156 MQKEPKTILINES
-169 LSKTLNIK
+169 LSKTLKIK
-177 LNEQVKV
+177 INDKVKV
-184 QDQNFTVIG
+184 QDQSFIVVG

-232 EYKVKFNQ
+232 EYKVKFKPS
-240 ADNPDEI
+240 DDPEKI
-247 EQRIEAIFKNDQKVK
+247 ESKIKDIFKDDQKVK
-262 LRYPENSA
+262 LRFPENSA
-270 SGIKRIINNF
+270 SGLKRIINNF

-352 IVPIVD
+352 IVPIAD

-366 LNVYPVFSIINFIK
+366 LNVYPKFSLINFIK
-380 IFLVGLLVLVIFS
+380 IFIVGLLVLIIFS

-411 VFQNLQFYYSKKSIV
+411 VFQNLQFYYSKKSVI

-432 SILVLLFTIGS
+432 SFLVLLFTLGS
-443 EQPTYSLGYFTAFF
+443 ERPSYSLGYFLAFF

-463 FFLSRIIIFFLKKF
+463 FLLSKIIIYLLKKF
-477 KSSSN
+477 NFISN

-522 FQREIA
+522 FKREIA
-528 KSIPNIAPDY
+528 RSIPDIAPDY
-538 FFVGIQKGERE
+538 FFVGIQKGEKK
-549 KFEQGILKMDPNA
+549 KFEQSVYKMNPDAN
-562 DIEVVPM
+562 IEIVPM
-569 VSSGIAKINGINPN
+569 VSSGIVKINGVNPN
-583 TYIKPDNDS
+583 SYIKPDNDS

-603 WVEDVPEDNPLVAGK
+603 WVENIPKDNPILKGE
-618 WWDLN
+618 WWDLT
-623 KPNELQISLDA
+623 KPNQLQISLDA
-634 KVARDFNIQLGDIFT
+634 KVAKDFNIELGDIFT

-655 EIDGEVINFREV
+655 EIDGEIVNFREV

-677 MLFNPKFAQN
+677 MLFNPQFAQK

-694 TAKFNTDKF
+694 TAKFKNPDNF
-703 DETEMLEVMP
+703 DETKMLEVLP

-720 ADYLTKVTAVLNKV
+720 ADYLNKVTSVLNKV

-742 AVTIVIGL
+742 GVTIVIGL

-788 FIIIFK
+788 FIIIFM

-809 FIIENIFEL
+809 FIMENIFEL
-818 VWMFDFKVL
+818 VWQFDFKVL
-827 IYLSFSIG
+827 IYLGASIG
-835 CITLLLIMLTNL
+835 AVTLILIMLTNL
-847 KYLNPKVYPLIRN
+847 KYLSPKVYPLIRN

>member
-1 MIQNLPIKQKE
+1 
-12 KSKLKMEK
+12 MEK
-20 LNNRS
+20 LNNSS
-25 EFSLIFKYALK
+25 ELSLIFKYALK
-36 DLSRNYHKISSI
+36 DLSRNYKKISSI
-48 IATLFI
+48 IVTLFI

-65 EDSLKKELNDNAKAL
+65 EDSLKKELNDNAKVL

-91 NQGNLEL
+91 NQGDLNL
-98 VNQVKEFATVSQMI
+98 VNKVKEFSTVSQMI

-122 RDKNKSLFTRI
+122 REKNKSLFTRI

-146 VFEPIGAYER
+146 VYEPEDAYER
-156 MQKEPNTILINES
+156 MQKEPKTILINES
-169 LSKTLNIK
+169 LSKTLKIK
-177 LNEQVKV
+177 INDKVKV
-184 QDQNFTVIG
+184 QDQSFIVVG
-193 IIKSV
+193 IVKSV

-232 EYKVKFNQ
+232 EYKVKFKPS
-240 ADNPDEI
+240 DDPVKI
-247 EQRIEAIFKNDQKVK
+247 ESKIKDIFKDDQKVK
-262 LRYPENSA
+262 LRFPENSA
-270 SGIKRIINNF
+270 SGLKRIINNF

-319 VGFYSGNIKTLYYLQ
+319 VGFYSGNIKILYYLQ
-334 LLILL
+334 LFILL
-339 FVITVISYGSSFL
+339 FIITVISYGSSFL
-352 IVPIVD
+352 IVPIAD

-366 LNVYPVFSIINFIK
+366 LNVYPKFSLINFIK
-380 IFLVGLLVLVIFS
+380 IFIVGLLVLIIFS

-411 VFQNLQFYYSKKSIV
+411 VFQNLKFYYSKKSVI

-432 SILVLLFTIGS
+432 SFLVLLFTLGS
-443 EQPTYSLGYFTAFF
+443 ERPSYSLGYFLAFF

-463 FFLSRIIIFFLKKF
+463 FLLSKIIIYLLKKF
-477 KSSSN
+477 NFISN

-522 FQREIA
+522 FKREIA
-528 KSIPNIAPDY
+528 RSIPDIAPDY
-538 FFVGIQKGERE
+538 FFVGIQKGEKK
-549 KFEQGILKMDPNA
+549 KFEQSVYKMNPDAN
-562 DIEVVPM
+562 IEIVPM
-569 VSSGIAKINGINPN
+569 VSSGIVKINGVNPN
-583 TYIKPDNDS
+583 SYIKPDNDS

-603 WVEDVPEDNPLVAGK
+603 WVENIPKDNPILKGE
-618 WWDLN
+618 WWDLS
-623 KPNELQISLDA
+623 KPNQLQISLDA
-634 KVARDFNIQLGDIFT
+634 KVAKDFKIELGDIFT

-655 EIDGEVINFREV
+655 EIDGEIVNFREV
-667 DYRDLSINFA
+667 DYRDLNINFA
-677 MLFNPKFAQN
+677 MLFNPQFAKK

-694 TAKFNTDKF
+694 TAKFKNPDNF
-703 DETEMLEVMP
+703 DETKMLEVLP

-720 ADYLTKVTAVLNKV
+720 ADYLNKVTSVLNKV

-742 AVTIVIGL
+742 GVTIVIGL

-788 FIIIFK
+788 FIIIFM

-809 FIIENIFEL
+809 FIMENIFEL
-818 VWMFDFKVL
+818 VWQFDFKVL
-827 IYLSFSIG
+827 IYLGASIG
-835 CITLLLIMLTNL
+835 IVTLILIMLTNL
-847 KYLNPKVYPLIRN
+847 KYLSPKVYPLIRN

>member
-1 MIQNLPIKQKE
+1 
-12 KSKLKMEK
+12 
-20 LNNRS
+20 
-25 EFSLIFKYALK
+25 
-36 DLSRNYHKISSI
+36 
-48 IATLFI
+48 
-54 SLFILSAIFTI
+54 
-65 EDSLKKELNDNAKAL
+65 
-80 LGGDLEIDYNR
+80 
-91 NQGNLEL
+91 
-98 VNQVKEFATVSQMI
+98 
-112 EFSTMLSTTG
+112 
-122 RDKNKSLFTRI
+122 
-133 KTVDEKYPLYGEV
+133 
-146 VFEPIGAYER
+146 
-156 MQKEPNTILINES
+156 
-169 LSKTLNIK
+169 
-177 LNEQVKV
+177 
-184 QDQNFTVIG
+184 
-193 IIKSV
+193 
-198 PDVSGFVA
+198 
-206 FGDWALAGKQTLE
+206 
-219 ILKLNGIGSFLNY
+219 
-232 EYKVKFNQ
+232 
-240 ADNPDEI
+240 
-247 EQRIEAIFKNDQKVK
+247 
-262 LRYPENSA
+262 
-270 SGIKRIINNF
+270 
-280 SQFLSLVSISAMLIA
+280 
-295 GIGIANTLLSFINQ
+295 
-309 NNMSIAVRKA
+309 
-319 VGFYSGNIKTLYYLQ
+319 
-334 LLILL
+334 
-339 FVITVISYGSSFL
+339 
-352 IVPIVD
+352 
-358 KYLSDGLG
+358 
-366 LNVYPVFSIINFIK
+366 
-380 IFLVGLLVLVIFS
+380 
-393 IPTISSID
+393 
-401 QVKASNLFRN
+401 
-411 VFQNLQFYYSKKSIV
+411 
-426 LSFILL
+426 
-432 SILVLLFTIGS
+432 LFTIGS
-443 EQPTYSLGYFTAFF
+443 AQPTYSLGYFAAFF

-528 KSIPNIAPDY
+528 KSIPDIAPDY

-549 KFEQGILKMDPNA
+549 KFEQGILKMDPDA

-569 VSSGIAKINGINPN
+569 VSSGIAKINGINPS

-618 WWDLN
+618 WWDLD
-623 KPNELQISLDA
+623 KPNQLQISLDA

-655 EIDGEVINFREV
+655 EIDGEVVNFREV

-677 MLFNPKFAQN
+677 MLFNPQFAQN

-703 DETEMLEVMP
+703 DETEMIEIMP

-734 FIAVTLIS
+734 FFAVTLIS

-794 SVILIAIF
+794 SVYPNCNILCSNWFKIYYR
-802 FAVIGSK
+802 K
-809 FIIENIFEL
+809 YFEL

-827 IYLSFSIG
+827 IYLGFSIG
-835 CITLLLIMLTNL
+835 FVTLMLIMLTNL

>member
-1 MIQNLPIKQKE
+1 ME
-12 KSKLKMEK
+12 KS
-20 LNNRS
+20 NNSS
-25 EFSLIFKYALK
+25 EFNLILKYALK

-48 IATLFI
+48 IITLFI

-91 NQGNLEL
+91 NQGNLDL

-122 RDKNKSLFTRI
+122 REKNKSLFTRI

-146 VFEPIGAYER
+146 DYEPIEAYER
-156 MQKEPNTILINES
+156 MQREPNTILINES

-177 LNEQVKV
+177 INEQVKV

-232 EYKVKFNQ
+232 EYKVKFNNDDDPAQ
-240 ADNPDEI
+240 I
-247 EQRIEAIFKNDQKVK
+247 EKKIENIFKNDQKVK

-319 VGFYSGNIKTLYYLQ
+319 VGFYSGNIKKLYYLQ
-334 LLILL
+334 LFILL
-339 FVITVISYGSSFL
+339 FIITVISYGSSFL
-352 IVPIVD
+352 IVPIAD

-366 LNVYPVFSIINFIK
+366 LNVYPVFSFINFFK

-411 VFQNLQFYYSKKSIV
+411 VFQNLQFYYSKKSV
-426 LSFILL
+426 AVSFVLL
-432 SILVLLFTIGS
+432 SILIILFTIGT
-443 EQPTYSLGYFTAFF
+443 EQPTYSLGYFVAFF

-463 FFLSRIIIFFLKKF
+463 FLLSKLIIFFLKKF
-477 KSSSN
+477 KSSS
-482 ISLKVSIKNITQTK
+482 IVSLKVSIKNITQTK
-496 SITPITIMSLGLG
+496 SITPITVMSLGLG

-528 KSIPNIAPDY
+528 KSIPDIAPDY

-549 KFEQGILKMDPNA
+549 KFEQGILNMDKDAN
-562 DIEVVPM
+562 IEIVPM
-569 VSSGIAKINGINPN
+569 VSSGIVKINGVDPN
-583 TYIKPDNDS
+583 TFIKPDNDS

-603 WVEDVPEDNPLVAGK
+603 WVENIPKDNPILEGE
-618 WWDLN
+618 WWDLS
-623 KPNELQISLDA
+623 KPNQLQISLDA
-634 KVARDFNIQLGDIFT
+634 KVAKDFNIQLGDIFT
-649 LNIYGR
+649 LNVYGR

-677 MLFNPKFAQN
+677 MLFNPQFAKQ

-694 TAKFNTDKF
+694 TAKFNSDKF
-703 DETEMLEVMP
+703 DETEMLEIMP

-720 ADYLTKVTAVLNKV
+720 ADYLLKVTAVLNKV

-742 AVTIVIGL
+742 AVTIIIGL

-761 KVKEYQNLVF
+761 KIKEYQNLVF

-776 SKKEIIFSSLIE
+776 SKKQIIFSSLIE
-788 FIIIFK
+788 FIIIFM
-794 SVILIAIF
+794 SVILIATF

-809 FIIENIFEL
+809 FIMENIFEL
-818 VWMFDFKVL
+818 VWQFDFKAL
-827 IYLSFSIG
+827 IYLGFSIG
-835 CITLLLIMLTNL
+835 LVTLILILITNL
-847 KYLNPKVYPLIRN
+847 RYLNPKIYPLIRN